1 MPTDKIPSKKWK
13 SVKSLISWQAA
24 GTDSLKETI
33 VRVTQSGNAIM
44 FSTTMDG
51 SALILSVYAG
61 NDKTKEYRKMAASCI
76 EVAQRMSLKDD
87 RVRMMEMAQRWL
99 DLAQQAETPG

>member
-1 MPTDKIPSKKWK
+1 MARRTL
-13 SVKSLISWQAA
+13 VL
-24 GTDSLKETI
+24 TI
-33 VRVTQSGNAIM
+33 KMEKPNR
-44 FSTTMDG
+44 
-51 SALILSVYAG
+51 
-61 NDKTKEYRKMAASCI
+61 KTEEYRKMAADCI

>member
-1 MPTDKIPSKKWK
+1 MEKP
-13 SVKSLISWQAA
+13 
-24 GTDSLKETI
+24 
-33 VRVTQSGNAIM
+33 
-44 FSTTMDG
+44 
-51 SALILSVYAG
+51 

-99 DLAQQAETPG
+99 DLAQQAETPGG

>member
-1 MPTDKIPSKKWK
+1 MEKPS
-13 SVKSLISWQAA
+13 
-24 GTDSLKETI
+24 
-33 VRVTQSGNAIM
+33 
-44 FSTTMDG
+44 
-51 SALILSVYAG
+51 
-61 NDKTKEYRKMAASCI
+61 DKTEEYRKMAASCI

>member
-1 MPTDKIPSKKWK
+1 MERW
-13 SVKSLISWQAA
+13 
-24 GTDSLKETI
+24 
-33 VRVTQSGNAIM
+33 SGSGPRTCPDDQM
-44 FSTTMDG
+44 EKP
-51 SALILSVYAG
+51 
-61 NDKTKEYRKMAASCI
+61 NDKTEEYRKMAADCI